1 MKTLNQNRRF
11 GLGLLLIILMSAGSF
26 AQGTYFTRSGYVKF
40 FSTTPMEDILA
51 QNFKVTSVLDASTGK
66 VEFAIL
72 IKGFEFEKAL
82 MQEHFNENYMESGK
96 YSKST
101 FKGAITDFDKLDLK
115 GIGENNVTV
124 TGDLTIHGITKKV
137 TIAGTVES
145 KDGKLNLA
153 SVFKVKPEDYNIKIP
168 GAVKNKIAKELE
180 VTVSMSLNKM
190 KS

>member
-1 MKTLNQNRRF
+1 
-11 GLGLLLIILMSAGSF
+11 
-26 AQGTYFTRSGYVKF
+26 
-40 FSTTPMEDILA
+40 MEDILA

-82 MQEHFNENYMESGK
+82 MQEHFNENYLESGK

-101 FKGAITDFDKLDLK
+101 FKGAITDFNKLDLK
-115 GIGENNVTV
+115 SIGKNKVSV
-124 TGDLTIHGITKKV
+124 TGDLTIHGVTKKV
-137 TIAGTVES
+137 TISGTVES
-145 KDGKLNLA
+145 KDGKLNL
-153 SVFKVKPEDYNIKIP
+153 SSDFKVKPEDYNIKIP

-180 VTVSMSLNKM
+180 VTVSMSLSKM

>member
-11 GLGLLLIILMSAGSF
+11 VFSFLLMILMSAGSF

-51 QNFKVTSVLDASTGK
+51 QNYKVTSVLDASTGK
-66 VEFAIL
+66 LEFAVL

-101 FKGAITDFDKLDLK
+101 FKGAINDFDKLDINS
-115 GIGENNVTV
+115 IGENNVTV
-124 TGDLTIHGITKKV
+124 TGDLTIHGVTKKV
-137 TIAGTVES
+137 TIAGTVEN
-145 KDGKLNLA
+145 KDGKLNLS

-168 GAVKNKIAKELE
+168 GAVKSKIAKELD
-180 VTVSMSLNKM
+180 VTVLMSLSKM
-190 KS
+190 